1 MCTNYFI
8 SIHEKNCDIHSDE
21 TIRQAVGLPLDL
33 FGDPN
38 LEYLQ
43 NIQNCALNSMRYK
56 VGEDDLQSVTRCYTP
71 QQTWVCKNDSDESYM
86 ENDVAVLY
94 NLFMSHLN
102 PENSDDQNPVP
113 FHQKLDKYKSVGWTN
128 FRCAERRCQSRIV
141 EKTKDVEREDLW
153 RFVVHSDLISLSI
166 DNRLY

>member
-1 MCTNYFI
+1 MNFFVKYTQMRLYI
-8 SIHEKNCDIHSDE
+8 G
-21 TIRQAVGLPLDL
+21 QAVGLPLDL

-43 NIQNCALNSMRYK
+43 NIQNCALNSMWYK
-56 VGEDDLQSVTRCYTP
+56 VGEDDLQSVTRCYAP
-71 QQTWVCKNDSDESYM
+71 QRTWVCKNDGHDSDESYM

-94 NLFMSHLN
+94 NLFVSHLKT
-102 PENSDDQNPVP
+102 ENSDDQNPVP

-128 FRCAERRCQSRIV
+128 YRRAERRRQSRII
-141 EKTKDVEREDLW
+141 EKTKDVKREDLW
-153 RFVVHSDLISLSI
+153 RFVMSSDLISLSI